1 MSSRGLAPREDVQTA
16 MVSPDLLQC
25 PFVQLRSMNDPGSYS
40 EEPSFLRIICTI
52 VTVCSQEPLK
62 TLSAFIFSV
71 IHATG
76 LKHIAKMVITRSPNE
91 ISRRPSQIE
100 NRMDR
105 NTRKANRMKQQTPP
119 TRDKRN
125 EKLPTHPPNE
135 DIKNRK
141 PIQAM
146 ESETA
151 QMRSFRRFIG
161 TLFTPPPP
169 PSPSSLPSPPYPS
182 RRSAPPRSTS
192 RGY

>member
-1 MSSRGLAPREDVQTA
+1 MSSRGLATKEEVQTA
-16 MVSPDLLQC
+16 MVSPDLLQS
-25 PFVQLRSMNDPGSYS
+25 PFVQLRSKNEPGSYS
-40 EEPSFLRIICTI
+40 EEPSFLRINCTI

-71 IHATG
+71 IHAIG

-91 ISRRPSQIE
+91 ISRRRSQIE

-105 NTRKANRMKQQTPP
+105 NTMEATSTKQHTPP

-135 DIKNRK
+135 EFKNRK

-169 PSPSSLPSPPYPS
+169 PSPSSPPSPPYPS
-182 RRSAPPRSTS
+182 KHSAPPPSTS
-192 RGY
+192 RGC